1 MEKGNI
7 HKVLELRGAR
17 QVGKTYMLNKF
28 ARENYQIYLYINMV
42 RTTGQAF
49 LECLT
54 RATAWEPG
62 MPRKEK
68 PLHEAM
74 R

>member
-1 MEKGNI
+1 
-7 HKVLELRGAR
+7 
-17 QVGKTYMLNKF
+17 MLNKF

-42 RTTGQAF
+42 QTTGQAF